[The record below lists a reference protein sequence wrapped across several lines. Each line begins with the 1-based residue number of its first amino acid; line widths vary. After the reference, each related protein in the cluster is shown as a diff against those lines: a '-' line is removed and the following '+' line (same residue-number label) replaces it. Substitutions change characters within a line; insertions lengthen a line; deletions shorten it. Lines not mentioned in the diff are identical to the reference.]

1 MIGRTFGH
9 YTIIGKIGAGG
20 MGEVYR
26 ARDEQ
31 LDRDV
36 ALKLLPAGTVGNE
49 AARKQFRKEALALAK
64 LNHPNIETI
73 YEFNSQDG
81 VDYLAMELVPGKPLD
96 EILSAGAIPEKEIVR
111 LGTQFAEGLAAA
123 HDQGVI
129 HRDLK
134 PANIFVTP
142 DGRVKILDFGLA
154 KLLHPEWEGNVTR
167 SVTIQSGSI
176 SGTVPYMSPE
186 QLRGLP
192 VDPRSDLYGA
202 GAVLYEMA
210 SGQRPFPQ
218 TQTAELMGAILLQ
231 PLPPLR
237 TVNPNISVKLERVIS
252 KALEKEPAQ
261 RFQTARELRA
271 ALQSVTLDSTVTLQ
285 PEPELVKTRVLPA
298 KPGAAPPASGSS
310 SAAAASG
317 VPTPA
322 SVQVPASAAYVPAS
336 AAVPVSGPLS
346 AVAAP
351 APAPVAA
358 KSGSTW
364 KLVLWILTIF
374 VVSAVVFV
382 LGIYGMRGWV
392 MKRLNPG
399 GQPAS
404 VVPATPQPSTTT
416 GGAAPAGGT
425 QSSSTQPS
433 SAQPAGGATVPTPPT
448 APPALAPTPG
458 PTGGKEAQPAS
469 PRPAKVAVHPGAD
482 LRAEAV
488 ALAQRGDLAGA
499 KEKFEQGL
507 ALDRQAGDNSGAA
520 EDLNGAA
527 SVLALEGDLS
537 GARKMEEDALTGCR
551 AASDRGCESFALAN
565 LGDIQYRQGDLA
577 GARARYESSLAI
589 TRDGQNGAAQLP
601 DLLGLSQVLYE
612 QGDIAGAKKM
622 LDQARPL
629 REKSEDKNLAAK
641 ALADEGKILVAEGN
655 LDEARKNFEGAMNAF
670 TDLGEKRGATA
681 AQVAYADAIVEQGRP
696 VGIETPLRQSI
707 AEFQAE
713 GDKAD
718 EVLARAALARALLA
732 TGTPESHL
740 EAQREVNTAIPA
752 VWGVQDPRPRLEL
765 IVAAARAAAA
775 LGESAQASKTLEGTL
790 AEAERAGFVPIEL
803 EVRLALGEI
812 EIKMA
817 KADAG
822 RARLAALE
830 KDATAKGFLLIA
842 RKAQSAAK

>member
-718 EVLARAALARALLA
+718 EVSARAALARALLA
-732 TGTPESHL
+732 RN
-740 EAQREVNTAIPA
+740 A
-752 VWGVQDPRPRLEL
+752 GVSPGSTKGSQYGDSRR
-765 IVAAARAAAA
+765 V
-775 LGESAQASKTLEGTL
+775 G
-790 AEAERAGFVPIEL
+790 RAGPT
-803 EVRLALGEI
+803 AAPG
-812 EIKMA
+812 
-817 KADAG
+817 ADRGGRAG
-822 RARLAALE
+822 RRGTWRIGTGQRRLWKE
-830 KDATAKGFLLIA
+830 RWPR
-842 RKAQSAAK
+842 RKEPDSFRLS